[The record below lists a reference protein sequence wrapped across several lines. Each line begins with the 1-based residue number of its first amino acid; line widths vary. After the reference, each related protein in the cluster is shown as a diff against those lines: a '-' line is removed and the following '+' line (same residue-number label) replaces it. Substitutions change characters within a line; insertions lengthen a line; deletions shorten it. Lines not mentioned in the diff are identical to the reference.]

1 MKNENESLVFARWRE
16 KGGRRSRRVNHLGLF
31 TTTTNSTRLG
41 AQRFGRDSFRIKVE
55 GPFRI
60 SGYSIPWR
68 YRARGRKEKFHSFPY
83 FIPLSWQIAT
93 SFSFILNVN
102 RSKLFPQ
109 FLRYFFLF
117 ARIYISIIN
126 ISNIGILNFQIFIK
140 SLE

>member
-1 MKNENESLVFARWRE
+1 MKNENESLVFARWRRGGGGE
-16 KGGRRSRRVNHLGLF
+16 KVEAGQPPGLVYNDNEF
-31 TTTTNSTRLG
+31 HD
-41 AQRFGRDSFRIKVE
+41 FGRDSFRIKVE